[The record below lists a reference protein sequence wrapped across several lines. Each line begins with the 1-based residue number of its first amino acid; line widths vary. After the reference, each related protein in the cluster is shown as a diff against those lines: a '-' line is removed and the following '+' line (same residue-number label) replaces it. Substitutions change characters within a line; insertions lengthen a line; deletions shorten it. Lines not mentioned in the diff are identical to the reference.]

1 VAASGCRPGKPTTID
16 VGYDA
21 VTGPNALSMPLNIT
35 AAQVRGFAR
44 AVGRTVLGGGV
55 GRMLETAR
63 SNLRNVPRS

>member
-1 VAASGCRPGKPTTID
+1 VAGGGCHPGKPTTTD

-21 VTGPNALSMPLNIT
+21 VADPNALSMPLNIA

-44 AVGRTVLGGGV
+44 AVGRTVLGG
-55 GRMLETAR
+55 R